1 MGFLGRS
8 FLTLLVSLIFLSIGK
23 SNNGNYKSFFT
34 KKQVKYIIRETTM
47 DYSLYN
53 STPEGT
59 FILTEHSLCDH
70 SWGKNIPHEYYDKK
84 LNSTELFYIQDRLK
98 EIYSKLGQIKHITPD
113 SIIAEIKSQLSKNL
127 VDFQNHEQMI
137 PSSTV
142 NLNMAKEEQILHQII
157 DIICVYRK
165 TTTVCNHSYEPSA
178 LDGATLDECIKK
190 RTEQTKKCPNCQR
203 QSKEFDIIRL

>member
-1 MGFLGRS
+1 
-8 FLTLLVSLIFLSIGK
+8 
-23 SNNGNYKSFFT
+23 
-34 KKQVKYIIRETTM
+34 M
-47 DYSLYN
+47 D
-53 STPEGT
+53 STPEASDPST
-59 FILTEHSLCDH
+59 FILTEYSLCNH
-70 SWGKNIPHEYYDKK
+70 SWGKNIPHKFNNQY
-84 LNSTELFYIQDRLK
+84 LNSTERSFIQDRLE

-113 SIIAEIKSQLSKNL
+113 SIIAEIKSQLTKNL

-157 DIICVYRK
+157 DIICVYRE

-178 LDGATLDECIKK
+178 FDGITLDECIKK

-203 QSKEFDIIRL
+203 QSQEFDRIRL